1 MDKVPKKKTMSVKFS
16 HALFSLLDFVT
27 HEDGID
33 RSSRNV
39 GKELPLNTA
48 QYLRRV
54 ENSQVDSLTQALVWL
69 HMVQFGVVQF
79 DASYMNLRQSHIFKH
94 QI

>member
-1 MDKVPKKKTMSVKFS
+1 MT
-16 HALFSLLDFVT
+16 L
-27 HEDGID
+27 EDGTGW
-33 RSSRNV
+33 SSSNI

-54 ENSQVDSLTQALVWL
+54 ENSQVDSMMQALVWL